1 MTDARIVNIGGEI
14 VRGEILNS
22 NARYI
27 ADRLTSRG
35 LPVSEIVTLPDD
47 HDRAVATIAEVA
59 AKPGII
65 IITGGLGGTGD
76 DLTRRIVSEVLK
88 RKLIIDERGKKEL
101 EKWYRDKKRSFVKA
115 DLMQASCPNGAVLL
129 ENRNGIAYGF
139 RIEDNGRMIFCL
151 PGVPKEM
158 KWMFDNEVVPFLE
171 KAAVFDPEYVSR
183 TLTFAGIAEY
193 ALDRKVAAIVSRHPK
208 VMYGTRAGYGVTK
221 VVIES
226 RSTNIGPCIAEITGS
241 LDSFLVSKDGKM
253 LEEVVGAALLKQG
266 LTISVAESCT
276 AGYLAKH
283 VTDVSG
289 SSRYFI
295 GGVVAY
301 RNSVKQNILGVEERT
316 LKEYGAVS
324 ERTAVEMARGAQ
336 KMFGSDI
343 AVSITGIAG
352 PDGGSSHKPVGT
364 VYICV
369 LQNNKKPTVD
379 KNLFSG
385 DREIVRHRS
394 VIRAM
399 YMLFTLLRRGGCQ
412 P

>member
-27 ADRLTSRG
+27 ADALTRRG
-35 LPVSEIVTLPDD
+35 LSIQAIVTLPDD
-47 HDRAVATIAEVA
+47 HDRAVLSIAEVA

-76 DLTRRIVSEVLK
+76 DITRKIVSEVLK
-88 RKLIIDERGKKEL
+88 RELIIDEKGKKEL
-101 EKWYRDKKRSFVKA
+101 EKWYRDMGKSFVKA
-115 DLMQASCPNGAVLL
+115 DLMQASCPKGAALL

-139 RIEDNGRMIFCL
+139 RIEDSGRMIFCL

-171 KAAVFDPEYVSR
+171 QKAVFDPEYVSR

-193 ALDRKVAAIVSRHPK
+193 TLDRKVASIVSRHPN

-226 RSTNIGPCIAEITGS
+226 RGMDIGPCIDEIAGS
-241 LDSFLVSKDGKM
+241 LDSFLVSMDGKT

-266 LTISVAESCT
+266 LSLSVAESCS
-276 AGYLAKH
+276 AGYLAKYI
-283 VTDVSG
+283 TDVSG
-289 SSRYFI
+289 SSRYFL
-295 GGVVAY
+295 GGVISY
-301 RNSVKQNILGVEERT
+301 SNSAKRNILGVEERT

-324 ERTAVEMARGAQ
+324 ERTAVEMAQGAQ

-343 AVSITGIAG
+343 AVSLTGIAG
-352 PDGGSSHKPVGT
+352 PGGGCSGKPVGT
-364 VYICV
+364 VYICI
-369 LQNNKKPTVD
+369 LEKDKKPTVD

-385 DREIVRHRS
+385 DREIVRYRS

>member
-27 ADRLTSRG
+27 ADALTRRG
-35 LPVSEIVTLPDD
+35 LPVCAIVTLPDD
-47 HDRAVATIAEVA
+47 HDRTVLSIAEVA

-76 DLTRRIVSEVLK
+76 DLTRKIVSEVLK
-88 RKLIIDERGKKEL
+88 RELIIDERGKKEL
-101 EKWYRDKKRSFVKA
+101 ERWYRDKGKRFVKA
-115 DLMQASCPNGAVLL
+115 DLMQASCPKGAVLL

-139 RIEDNGRMIFCL
+139 RIEDSGRMIFCL

-158 KWMFDNEVVPFLE
+158 KWMFDNEVVPYLE
-171 KAAVFDPEYVSR
+171 QAAVFDSEYVSR

-193 ALDRKVAAIVSRHPK
+193 TLDRKVAAIVSRHPK

-226 RSTNIGPCIAEITGS
+226 RGTDIGPCIDEIAGS

-253 LEEVVGAALLKQG
+253 LEEVAGAALLKQG
-266 LTISVAESCT
+266 LTMSVAESCS
-276 AGYLAKH
+276 AGYLAKY
-283 VTDVSG
+283 VTDVPG
-289 SSRYFI
+289 SSRYFL

-301 RNSVKQNILGVEERT
+301 SNSAKQNILGVEEQT

-324 ERTAVEMARGAQ
+324 EQTAVEMAQGVQ

-352 PDGGSSHKPVGT
+352 PGGGSSEKPVGT
-364 VYICV
+364 VYICI
-369 LQNNKKPTVD
+369 LENDKKPTVD

-385 DREIVRHRS
+385 DREIIRYRI

-399 YMLFTLLRRGGCQ
+399 YMLFTLL
-412 P
+412 